1 MASKLEVLLNNISP
15 EETIERAQAAASRAL
30 NSILIISEKI
40 DTWGEFKELMAEFY
54 CLVESNM
61 IGLEKSRQMNLFM
74 DWGCCL
80 NLFLKKY
87 GHRGGRAAFSIA
99 QSGVEGGLFSVL
111 KYIAETLTQQFTTN
125 WIQCRI
131 GEFWNNLST
140 EERLAAPLEYLEKY
154 RHILPQEILEQN
166 PYLFGANFYRFL
178 EYHPQM
184 MKELKNIR

>member
-1 MASKLEVLLNNISP
+1 
-15 EETIERAQAAASRAL
+15 
-30 NSILIISEKI
+30 
-40 DTWGEFKELMAEFY
+40 LMAEFY

-61 IGLEKSRQMNLFM
+61 IGIKRPRPMNLFI

-87 GHRGGRAAFSIA
+87 GHRGGRAAFRIA
-99 QSGVEGGLFSVL
+99 QSGVEGGLYSVL
-111 KYIAETLTQQFTTN
+111 KYIAEALIQQFTTN

-140 EERLAAPLEYLEKY
+140 EEKLAVPLEYLEKY
-154 RHILPQEILEQN
+154 RHILPQEILEQD
-166 PYLFGANFYRFL
+166 PYLFGANFYKFL

-184 MKELKNIR
+184 MKEVKNIR